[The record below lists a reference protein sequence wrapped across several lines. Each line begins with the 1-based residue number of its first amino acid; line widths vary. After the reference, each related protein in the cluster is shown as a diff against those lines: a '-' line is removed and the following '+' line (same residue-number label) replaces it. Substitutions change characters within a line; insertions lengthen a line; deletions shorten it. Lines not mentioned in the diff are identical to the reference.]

1 MDLRCR
7 IRSNYVCTNKKIN
20 FVADF
25 DGDNFIGSSDIEHTV
40 KLLTQNELNHEEI
53 ESVWEKVNFFE
64 SVYMYWQKQQTGAIF
79 GPPGACVIKQITAV
93 IKFQGNLLITAVIFF
108 SMLSKTLKKY

>member
-1 MDLRCR
+1 MKIIKILDLRCR

-64 SVYMYWQKQQTGAIF
+64 SVYICWQKQQTGAIF
-79 GPPGACVIKQITAV
+79 GPPDV
-93 IKFQGNLLITAVIFF
+93 
-108 SMLSKTLKKY
+108 